1 MRVLHSSTQAFCTF
15 RQGCIAGSHRPGAPL
30 PTHDGWQKSWATPE
44 LRGAEWPAD
53 VDVHRVSVNAGDASK
68 ALACLLAHACVASLA
83 HGYLRCCCPV
93 LFSEKLMHGT
103 LPWTAPGR
111 ERRSLFYKYVRTPAC
126 SRSILLRKPGDE
138 LGFH

>member
-1 MRVLHSSTQAFCTF
+1 M
-15 RQGCIAGSHRPGAPL
+15 
-30 PTHDGWQKSWATPE
+30 
-44 LRGAEWPAD
+44 
-53 VDVHRVSVNAGDASK
+53 NAGDASK
-68 ALACLLAHACVASLA
+68 TLGLRTRVLPVSLTGTCAVVAWT
-83 HGYLRCCCPV
+83 V